1 MRLPVASRGLHVVAP
16 LALALVTLAAFA
28 PALSNGFVWDDAANI
43 VTNPHYRGLGWA
55 ELRWM
60 LTTHLMG
67 PWVPLTWL
75 TLGLDFVVFG
85 MKPAG
90 YHLTNLLLHAANAA
104 LLYLVA
110 LRLLGLAL
118 PAAAARAAPLGAA
131 TAALVFALHPLR
143 AESVAWV
150 TERRDV
156 LSGLFFFLTL
166 IAYLQAGDAGER
178 RGPWLAA
185 SVGCYALAML
195 AKPIVMSLPFV
206 LVILDFYPL
215 GRFSPRWREWLSPG
229 AREAW
234 AEKLPYLL
242 VAVIGGAIAYVAL
255 DQKTPI
261 DQYPPSARLAML
273 LYSFAFYIWKT
284 LLPLGISPLY
294 ELPARVSLLAP
305 RFLVSGV
312 AVALVTAVTWGLRR
326 RWPAGLALWASYC
339 AMVAPIGGLVHAGPQ
354 LVASRYSYLPCL
366 GWAVLAGAGVA
377 AVAGAQRRGR
387 LRPAFAG
394 LLFAAAALAIA
405 GLATLT
411 WGQVQSWRDED
422 TLWRSALEVDPAC
435 AKCYG
440 NLAASLDTRGYYIE
454 AIKDFERALTL
465 RPDAFGN
472 ERRNFGLVLF
482 RLGRLPEAIAQF
494 RLHLERYP
502 GDVEVRNYLGV
513 ALMHAGQM
521 EAAARQ
527 LEEAVQLDP
536 HHAAALTNLALAVSA
551 LGRPAEAIPYFHR
564 AIQVN
569 PTDPLSR
576 FGLARAYLAV
586 GNGSA
591 AREQVEV
598 LERLDPRLTRELGAP
613 VQQAFPESAPTERQR
628 RQGGDP

>member
-16 LALALVTLAAFA
+16 LALALVTLAVFA

-75 TLGLDFVVFG
+75 TLGLDFLVFG

-104 LLYLVA
+104 LLY
-110 LRLLGLAL
+110 
-118 PAAAARAAPLGAA
+118 
-131 TAALVFALHPLR
+131 
-143 AESVAWV
+143 
-150 TERRDV
+150 
-156 LSGLFFFLTL
+156 
-166 IAYLQAGDAGER
+166 
-178 RGPWLAA
+178 
-185 SVGCYALAML
+185 
-195 AKPIVMSLPFV
+195 

-294 ELPARVSLLAP
+294 ELPARVNLLAP

-339 AMVAPIGGLVHAGPQ
+339 TMVAPIGGLVHAGPQ

-377 AVAGAQRRGR
+377 AVAGAQ
-387 LRPAFAG
+387 
-394 LLFAAAALAIA
+394 
-405 GLATLT
+405 
-411 WGQVQSWRDED
+411 
-422 TLWRSALEVDPAC
+422 
-435 AKCYG
+435 
-440 NLAASLDTRGYYIE
+440 
-454 AIKDFERALTL
+454 
-465 RPDAFGN
+465 
-472 ERRNFGLVLF
+472 
-482 RLGRLPEAIAQF
+482 
-494 RLHLERYP
+494 
-502 GDVEVRNYLGV
+502 
-513 ALMHAGQM
+513 
-521 EAAARQ
+521 
-527 LEEAVQLDP
+527 
-536 HHAAALTNLALAVSA
+536 
-551 LGRPAEAIPYFHR
+551 
-564 AIQVN
+564 
-569 PTDPLSR
+569 
-576 FGLARAYLAV
+576 
-586 GNGSA
+586 
-591 AREQVEV
+591 
-598 LERLDPRLTRELGAP
+598 
-613 VQQAFPESAPTERQR
+613 
-628 RQGGDP
+628 